1 MKNRRIHI
9 MGASG
14 SGATTLGRALAD
26 ALAVPHHD
34 ADDYFWL
41 PTVPPY
47 RTTRDVAGRLRL
59 MHEVFVPRA
68 ELSGSLGGWGDSLIP
83 NFDLVIFLVTPREV
97 RLQRLRARET
107 AHFCADAVGP
117 GGWRHA
123 ETEEFIEWASHY
135 EAGDREGPSL
145 ARHQAWLAGLPRPV
159 LRLDGSRPL
168 SELVG
173 EIRRATGFGHTAGA

>member
-1 MKNRRIHI
+1 MSAGGAMKNRRIHI

-68 ELSGSLGGWGDSLIP
+68 DWVLSGSLGGLGRLFDSE
-83 NFDLVIFLVTPREV
+83 FRSRDLPRDPARGTPAAPACPRDRALLRRRGGTR
-97 RLQRLRARET
+97 RLAPRGNGRVHRVGFALRSRRSR
-107 AHFCADAVGP
+107 G
-117 GGWRHA
+117 
-123 ETEEFIEWASHY
+123 S
-135 EAGDREGPSL
+135 SL
-145 ARHQAWLAGLPRPV
+145 ARHQAWLAQLPCPGLA
-159 LRLDGSRPL
+159 SRWIAA
-168 SELVG
+168 VV
-173 EIRRATGFGHTAGA
+173 